1 MAAHSRK
8 PTARVATLHA
18 AQRALDYL
26 VEDFHD
32 VELELLMLQAAAAKE
47 FSIPPTKIPDWTSL
61 VKMVIEKV
69 LSTLTQSEIDAVL
82 VEASERR
89 FRRREKMISR
99 LWDARL
105 AQYPD
110 RYRVVRIQ
118 RRTRSDE
125 RGYQDPRE
133 R

>member
-26 VEDFHD
+26 IEDFHD
-32 VELELLMLQAAAAKE
+32 VELELLLLLRAAEKH
-47 FSIPPTKIPDWTSL
+47 FSFPPTKIPDWTAIL
-61 VKMVIEKV
+61 KMIIEQL
-69 LSTLTQSEIDAVL
+69 LSRLQQSDVDACLT
-82 VEASERR
+82 EASERR
-89 FRRREKMISR
+89 FKRREKMMQR

-118 RRTRSDE
+118 RRTRSHE
-125 RGYQDPRE
+125 RGYQDPRA